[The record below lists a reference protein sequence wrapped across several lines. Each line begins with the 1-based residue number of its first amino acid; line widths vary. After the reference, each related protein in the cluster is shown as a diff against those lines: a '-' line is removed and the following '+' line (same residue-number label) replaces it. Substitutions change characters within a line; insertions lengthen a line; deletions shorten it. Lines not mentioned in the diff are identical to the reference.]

1 MLKRNLKQ
9 AYTPLYFLAA
19 LGPGGLAVSFFM
31 YLMFLVPHPDAPM
44 AALKHWWPV
53 VAEGGLYSVL
63 IVAAIAAFVVLG
75 VIHFRLLAWN
85 VKEFSLFKKTEAYQQ
100 LRQSNAEVTL
110 MVVPLTFAMTVNMLF
125 IIGSLFVPGLW
136 DFVQVL
142 FPFATLAFAAI
153 GFWALAI
160 YGHYIGRLF
169 TQGDF
174 EHDKNNNFSQL
185 MAPFSF
191 SMVAVGLAAPGA
203 MSHSPV
209 ISGLSLALSSAFAG
223 LTVVLSVVWF
233 FAGLKQISVKGFDK
247 VAAPT
252 LWILIPILTLLG
264 ITFVRQSMGV
274 HHNFAAGIDHSLFL
288 QVMSIVLGLQVAIG
302 LFGYR
307 VMKHLGYLDEFVF
320 GNKQSPV
327 SFGLI
332 CPGVAFVVFGFFF
345 LNYAVIGNGII
356 DKYSLSHLALLLPL
370 VGVQMATTWVLLRLI
385 KRQIML
391 PVAADSDSLTE
402 S

>member
-1 MLKRNLKQ
+1 MLRRDLKQ

-85 VKEFSLFKKTEAYQQ
+85 VKEFSLYKKTEAYQQ

-110 MVVPLTFAMTVNMLF
+110 MVVPLTFAMTVNMFF

-142 FPFATLAFAAI
+142 FPFATLAFTAI

-169 TQGDF
+169 TQGNF
-174 EHDKNNNFSQL
+174 EHDKNNNFNQL
-185 MAPFSF
+185 MAPFTF

-233 FAGLKQISVKGFDK
+233 FAALKQISVKGFDK

-274 HHNFAAGIDHSLFL
+274 HHNFAAGIEHSLFL

-345 LNYAVIGNGII
+345 LNYALIGNGVI

-391 PVAADSDSLTE
+391 PVAAGSDSLTE